1 MTAGRTRPRGFHAR
15 LAPARGV
22 PFHAVDLQR
31 DSDKRT
37 CARAQ
42 RECDATL
49 PWSRVELVR
58 MDRAFC
64 DAVRREMARGTERA
78 RGPAARPAA
87 VRLARRLHPAPHRSG
102 CSSAAALCAE
112 IGDTDRI
119 W

>member
-1 MTAGRTRPRGFHAR
+1 MTAERTRPRGFYAR
-15 LAPARGV
+15 LARARGV
-22 PFHAVDLQR
+22 PFHAVYLELNP
-31 DSDKRT
+31 DKRT

-78 RGPAARPAA
+78 RGPAARPAV
-87 VRLARRLHPAPHRSG
+87 VRLTRRLDPAPHRSG

-112 IGDTDRI
+112 IGDPERT